1 MSILEQAGWGQH
13 FSKEK
18 ISYEERVMSLNKR
31 INLLM
36 TGQFL
41 VIGANAQVIP
51 TNIARYIRKSNALRI
66 PYEFPETVNQKN
78 LYSNTVPAKL
88 AELEKLVSPQDSIVA
103 ARYDAN
109 QGIRH
114 HTFLKTHIIEAD
126 LLSRIDDLELRVHDY
141 VLSKETNCGTFWT
154 IEGIPSLEKE
164 EATRSYCEMW
174 PCSHKSMRISCEGRT
189 TSHATTPAML
199 SNTIPQNPAEEQ

>member
-1 MSILEQAGWGQH
+1 MRKENVLEILRQPTIEEMTAYALKRAEISYADFTQKNQAVMSILEQAGWGQH

-141 VLSKETNCGTFWT
+141 VLS
-154 IEGIPSLEKE
+154 
-164 EATRSYCEMW
+164 
-174 PCSHKSMRISCEGRT
+174 
-189 TSHATTPAML
+189 
-199 SNTIPQNPAEEQ
+199 

>member
-154 IEGIPSLEKE
+154 IEGIPSLEKGKPQGHI
-164 EATRSYCEMW
+164 AKCGHV
-174 PCSHKSMRISCEGRT
+174 HKSMRISCEGRT